1 MNASA
6 TPAGLASALKRFLGE
21 YLPQQRA
28 YSAHTILSYRDTW
41 KLLLQFAAGRKR
53 RVADL
58 TVGDL
63 APATITA
70 FLHDL
75 ETTRGNGPAT
85 RNVRLSAIHSFFD
98 YLGAECPEHLVQA
111 QRVLSVPFKRTDHR
125 AIDYLEAEEL
135 RAILDGIDRS
145 TGAGRR
151 DYVLLTLMFNTGARV
166 DEIVSL
172 KTIDLRLAPPPT
184 VRFFGK
190 GRRERLCPLWPETAR
205 LLKQYLDD
213 AGLELRDPQP
223 LFRNHRGAPLTRFG
237 VRLILQRH
245 VRHAVKKVPSLQG
258 KRIHPHSIRHSTAVH
273 LLKSGVDLSTI
284 AHWLGHSGLQTVHK
298 YAAVDL
304 EGKRAAL
311 AKAQPV
317 ISQSAQPPRWRTN
330 PDLLNWLQSL

>member
-6 TPAGLASALKRFLGE
+6 TPFGLASALKRFLGE

-63 APATITA
+63 LPATITA
-70 FLHDL
+70 FLQHL
-75 ETTRGNGPAT
+75 ETTRGNSPAT

-98 YLGAECPEHLVQA
+98 YLGAECPEHLAQA

-125 AIDYLEAEEL
+125 VIDYLEAEEL

-166 DEIVSL
+166 HEIVSL
-172 KTIDLRLAPPPT
+172 KTTDLRLAAPPT

-213 AGLELRDPQP
+213 AALELRDPQP

-245 VRHAVKKVPSLQG
+245 VRQAVKKVPSLQG
-258 KRIHPHSIRHSTAVH
+258 KRIHPHSIRHSAAVH
-273 LLKSGVDLSTI
+273 LLKAGVDLSTI

-317 ISQSAQPPRWRTN
+317 IGQSAQAPRWRTD
-330 PDLLNWLQSL
+330 PDLLKWLESL